1 MAWQESKFEPRAR
14 SRSNA
19 LGLLQLKAL
28 TAGEVAGWF
37 HEPAPGESALTDP
50 ALSLRYGTAYLGRLL
65 ARFGGSPAA
74 ALAAYNAG
82 PSRLPPRWREYL
94 ESLHSWCII
103 WMACFVL
110 AARQAGGRQAAAGS
124 GIKNSRRYPRLAV

>member
-28 TAGEVAGWF
+28 TAAEVAGWF

-94 ESLHSWCII
+94 AKGGEAL
-103 WMACFVL
+103 L
-110 AARQAGGRQAAAGS
+110 AEMIPYPETRDYVKRILGVRQAYRELDPSVA
-124 GIKNSRRYPRLAV
+124 R